1 MIQVINTLVF
11 QIPCEDRCL
20 DPQTAPE
27 KTFRGS
33 KHLFTRYLD
42 DFGRLGIHACL
53 LNWRFWKLISRS
65 YMFSSSCW
73 MMISGQV
80 KSLESWNEVITKK
93 IRTLI
98 SSFGNM
104 WTSLSILTPQK
115 CLFWEPGPL
124 LYRFQPLHW
133 RVQGSLGMLE
143 SHHVSLVFFEV
154 KLFERIW
161 KGLWVSFFLG
171 LWWQVGEIALNFKQ
185 TKPYLVNSW
194 FFAEEWWEWW
204 DSILNI
210 LKILNI
216 IYYINMNS

>member
-1 MIQVINTLVF
+1 MPTGLTQ
-11 QIPCEDRCL
+11 
-20 DPQTAPE
+20 
-27 KTFRGS
+27 KTYGWKKK
-33 KHLFTRYLD
+33 KHLCTRYLD
-42 DFGRLGIHACL
+42 DFGRLGIHVCL

-98 SSFGNM
+98 SSFGKM

-143 SHHVSLVFFEV
+143 SHHVSLVFFGV

-161 KGLWVSFFLG
+161 KGLWVSFFLDCDG
-171 LWWQVGEIALNFKQ
+171 KSEKLLWTLSKQ
-185 TKPYLVNSW
+185 SRT
-194 FFAEEWWEWW
+194 WWIVDFLPKSDEN
-204 DSILNI
+204 DETL
-210 LKILNI
+210 
-216 IYYINMNS
+216 Y